1 MVDAK
6 NRFEQLKVYMIDKT
20 ADSTYNNVIKAQNKA
35 AELHVPE
42 QARSKRRLPLENE
55 DICKKRKALYNALKM
70 KKISHNAENIMT
82 VEDAKAKL
90 DKAYY
95 MEQKRYVEDK
105 ISVIETA
112 HVNHQARLL
121 WATVNEV
128 TG

>member
-1 MVDAK
+1 MVDVK

-55 DICKKRKALYNALKM
+55 DICKKRKALYNAFKM
-70 KKISHNAENIMT
+70 KKISHNAENMMT